1 MIYTVLKE
9 NSYQDSINLMLLT
22 NHISTM
28 NGINKVQ
35 VMMGTDANKDIFN
48 SAGLLSKEAENAKP
62 SDMVIVMDTDN
73 EMVVGHVMREID
85 KFLSDL
91 SVRKEE
97 EVQKSVKS
105 WSQVKEHMPDANLA
119 LISVPGIYA
128 ALEIENAID
137 NGLHAFVFS
146 DNVPKDE
153 EVRLKKKANEKE
165 KNSS

>member
-119 LISVPGIYA
+119 LISVPGICAVYVA
-128 ALEIENAID
+128 PEFPELITLVISSIRQHRWYVMSYPLTL
-137 NGLHAFVFS
+137 GG
-146 DNVPKDE
+146 
-153 EVRLKKKANEKE
+153 
-165 KNSS
+165 NSMSN